1 MSSRSIVQSIM
12 STCGMA
18 TSVSG
23 EQLNIMS
30 EHAITVAE
38 EMKTSRI
45 SDENQH
51 EINTAPP
58 LSIFVLPDDFVVTEI
73 PTIDPSSND
82 VQTIHHISGAE
93 QPSVTDSIT
102 SGACTNDIINNT
114 VNVSSGNTSVL
125 NTGIVPVIS
134 SEMIKPE
141 IGMSSTITASEIQ
154 TSVVCPTTS
163 TPTNIDAG
171 ITCNNTTPAI
181 HGISNL
187 THAVSNLPVVND
199 LQSKLLPSIPVCHES
214 IGTAEDSDTPKG
226 PTPKVSGTPVRLFSS
241 LSITNQNIAT
251 TAVSGAPISPAVLV
265 STPVEVSTA
274 QGPPAVVLSTTPAV
288 SVATPAEVSAALQAS
303 VAVLSATPAVPVAI
317 PTEVLAPPEPA
328 AAVLSATPVVPVAI
342 PTEVLALPEPAAA
355 VLSATP
361 AVSVA
366 TLAEVSPIPAI
377 STATLAEVSPTP
389 AVSIATLAE
398 ISAAIGASVAVLPTT
413 AVPVTNPIEVLAVQE
428 PSVAVSLPPLVP
440 AATPTEVLAAPEPH
454 MTMSPATLVPAATP
468 TEVLAAPEPHMT
480 MSPAT
485 LVPVATPTDV
495 LAAPE
500 IPVRVL
506 SAPPTGVT
514 AISAVTVVK
523 AVVTNSP
530 LVSTGE
536 LKVSTTNAATTG
548 NLPAIVDM
556 AMPAAVLPDPAL
568 NVPLGTG
575 VDEKKKDTM
584 PTMLIGLDGVNCADM
599 VYRNLHRRAPTSL
612 LTNLSLFMSELQP
625 STEVQKCI
633 DYLEFHK
640 PPSLADVMVT
650 QYVLNKGMLMRDS
663 EDDVVDIS
671 N

>member
-317 PTEVLAPPEPA
+317 TTEVLAPPEPA

-428 PSVAVSLPPLVP
+428 PSVAVSLPP
-440 AATPTEVLAAPEPH
+440 
-454 MTMSPATLVPAATP
+454 LVPAATP